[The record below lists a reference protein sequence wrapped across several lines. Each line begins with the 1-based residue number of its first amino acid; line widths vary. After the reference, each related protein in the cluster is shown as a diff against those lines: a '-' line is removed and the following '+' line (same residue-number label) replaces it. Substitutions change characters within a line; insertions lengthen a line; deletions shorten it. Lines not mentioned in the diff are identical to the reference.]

1 LFTGIIEE
9 IGSVTKNQSGELK
22 VSCMKLLSDAQYGD
36 SIAVNGV
43 DLTISEIYENELEF
57 NVMPETFRKSNL
69 LNAVE
74 GTKVNLERS
83 LTLQTKLSGHLVR
96 GVVETTCK
104 LISLEDESNAIIAT
118 YEVDPTFLKYILIKG
133 PITLDGASLTI
144 ISKNKNCFAV
154 SLVEWT
160 QQNTNLIQANI
171 GKLVNLETD
180 IFARYIDQ
188 LIDRD

>member
-9 IGSVTKNQSGELK
+9 IGLVTKNQSGELK

-43 DLTISEIYENELEF
+43 DLTISGIYDNELGF

-69 LNAVE
+69 LDAIK

-83 LTLQTKLSGHLVR
+83 LTLQTKLSGHIVR
-96 GVVETTCK
+96 GVVETTCQ
-104 LISLEDESNAIIAT
+104 LISLEDENNAIIAT
-118 YEVDPTFLKYILIKG
+118 YEVDPIFLKYILIKG
-133 PITLDGASLTI
+133 PVTLDGASLTI
-144 ISKNKNCFAV
+144 ISKNENSFAV

-160 QQNTNLIQANI
+160 QQNTNLIESKI

-188 LIDRD
+188 LIDRE

>member
-1 LFTGIIEE
+1 MFTGIIEE
-9 IGSVTKNQSGELK
+9 IGLVTKNQSGELK

-43 DLTISEIYENELEF
+43 DLTISGIYDNELGF

-69 LNAVE
+69 LDAIK

-83 LTLQTKLSGHLVR
+83 LTLQTKLSGHIVR
-96 GVVETTCK
+96 GVVETTCQ
-104 LISLEDESNAIIAT
+104 LISLEDENNAIIAT
-118 YEVDPTFLKYILIKG
+118 YEVDPIFLKYILIKG
-133 PITLDGASLTI
+133 PVTLDGASLTI
-144 ISKNKNCFAV
+144 ISKNENSFAV

-160 QQNTNLIQANI
+160 QQNTNLIESKI

-188 LIDRD
+188 LIDRE